1 MNPRQQPARFR
12 GRYTRPGPPR
22 GGRGFKPRT
31 PQREEYSGPGAGY
44 SMPPCNQRDFY
55 YNPQFQQTPVYQQ
68 AFNYGQY
75 SASGPCPQGVPPY
88 VQPPPFLP
96 QPMNHYQQ
104 ITPPPYLPPTVSNI
118 HSSYTQDVHEARK
131 PIQGNATISE
141 RDPVEFL
148 SELRPL
154 TTFLEKT
161 TTSGHICFAVEVDG
175 REFKGYGLTKIG
187 AKQNAAIDALRH
199 TFNIVCTNTVDSD
212 SDNESIASEV
222 SNADSIAN
230 PRQTRTIQRFSDV
243 QDEMEKN
250 VFTFLVKECG
260 GCTSTAIFKEKFNG
274 LREDFDEWILNR
286 KTILAVYKKAGKAT
300 YIAPLFKG
308 AKVCCFYGGNK
319 SCRNQTCWHFHIC
332 KFDLFGRCKKG
343 IKCRFEH
350 NFETGNN
357 KDIKFRLGLDEFS
370 DREIKIILQ
379 CRYPQVCPASQCEA
393 PTPFDC
399 PFLHTCFNFL
409 KNKCKDSKCEKG
421 HTLSDRHNKWV
432 LSVYGMK
439 KWSEE
444 KLNPLIGLRKIPND
458 DTKIVHVS
466 PDEEHDLASDFES
479 FLVENE
485 AEGEDDKNVDV
496 YNGVGHRL
504 KLK

>member
-1 MNPRQQPARFR
+1 M
-12 GRYTRPGPPR
+12 
-22 GGRGFKPRT
+22 
-31 PQREEYSGPGAGY
+31 
-44 SMPPCNQRDFY
+44 
-55 YNPQFQQTPVYQQ
+55 
-68 AFNYGQY
+68 
-75 SASGPCPQGVPPY
+75 
-88 VQPPPFLP
+88 
-96 QPMNHYQQ
+96 
-104 ITPPPYLPPTVSNI
+104 
-118 HSSYTQDVHEARK
+118 
-131 PIQGNATISE
+131 
-141 RDPVEFL
+141 
-148 SELRPL
+148 
-154 TTFLEKT
+154 
-161 TTSGHICFAVEVDG
+161 
-175 REFKGYGLTKIG
+175 
-187 AKQNAAIDALRH
+187 
-199 TFNIVCTNTVDSD
+199 DSD

-393 PTPFDC
+393 QTPFDC

-409 KNKCKDSKCEKG
+409 KNKCKDSTCEKG
-421 HTLSDRHNKWV
+421 HTLSDRHSKWV

-458 DTKIVHVS
+458 HTKIVHVS

-479 FLVENE
+479 FLLENE
-485 AEGEDDKNVDV
+485 AEGEDDENVDV

-504 KLK
+504 KLM